1 MQNIQK
7 NIIFIFADQWRGTAD
22 TQQCH
27 TPSLDQFKQA
37 GIDCTHAISGCSQC
51 SPYRASLLTG
61 LYPLRHGVLVND
73 ATLSPQHAS
82 IAQVF
87 KTHGYKTAYIG
98 KWHVHGSPTG
108 GFARRNAPIP
118 EIHRLGFDHWQG
130 NECNHD
136 YNNSPYFLNNDS
148 TQHIWEGYDAL
159 AQTRKARKLI
169 KRFSNNHRP
178 FLLMLSWGPPHDP
191 YHTAPD
197 NFKALY
203 NNKTIEVPENVPAQ
217 HQQKASEQLRGY
229 YAHISALDECL
240 RMLLQCLKRNQL
252 DHNTLVIFT
261 SDHGDMIFSHGLTR
275 KLFPFEESI
284 RIPLIIRDPHLDHQA
299 GTSCPAPIDAPDLM
313 PTLLGLTNL
322 PKHPKLQGRN
332 WAPVLRGEQNLA
344 DTDVGLLSAPVCSG
358 PLQLYGLK
366 AYRGIRTLQH
376 TYVRN
381 EDGPWLLFD
390 NLNDPFQKNN
400 LVRTQQAR
408 SLAKNLD
415 EILDHK
421 LRECG
426 DTFQSSDELI
436 DQHQLARH
444 VANTGVGSK
453 VAWHYPW

>member
-7 NIIFIFADQWRGTAD
+7 NIIFIFADQWRGTTD

-130 NECNHD
+130 NECNHN
-136 YNNSPYFLNNDS
+136 YNNSPYFLNNNS
-148 TQHIWEGYDAL
+148 NQHIWEGYDAL

-169 KRFSNNHRP
+169 KRFSNHHQP

-203 NNKTIEVPENVPAQ
+203 NDKTIEVPENVPAQ

-240 RMLLQCLKRNQL
+240 RMLLKCLKRNQL

-275 KLFPFEESI
+275 KLFPFEESV

-313 PTLLGLTNL
+313 PTLLGLANL
-322 PKHPKLQGRN
+322 PQHPKLQGRN

-366 AYRGIRTLQH
+366 AYRGIRTRQH

-390 NLNDPFQKNN
+390 NINDPFQKNN
-400 LVRTQQAR
+400 LVHTQQAR
-408 SLAKNLD
+408 NLAKNLD
-415 EILDHK
+415 ELLVHK
-421 LRECG
+421 LHECG

-436 DQHQLARH
+436 DQHKLAHH

-453 VAWHYPW
+453 LAWHFPW

>member
-148 TQHIWEGYDAL
+148 TSTSGKAMTPSTKQEST
-159 AQTRKARKLI
+159 QTDQTIFKPSPAA
-169 KRFSNNHRP
+169 
-178 FLLMLSWGPPHDP
+178 LLMLLGHPTILIHS
-191 YHTAPD
+191 TD
-197 NFKALY
+197 NSRH
-203 NNKTIEVPENVPAQ
+203 NDKTIEA
-217 HQQKASEQLRGY
+217 
-229 YAHISALDECL
+229 
-240 RMLLQCLKRNQL
+240 
-252 DHNTLVIFT
+252 
-261 SDHGDMIFSHGLTR
+261 
-275 KLFPFEESI
+275 
-284 RIPLIIRDPHLDHQA
+284 
-299 GTSCPAPIDAPDLM
+299 
-313 PTLLGLTNL
+313 
-322 PKHPKLQGRN
+322 
-332 WAPVLRGEQNLA
+332 
-344 DTDVGLLSAPVCSG
+344 
-358 PLQLYGLK
+358 
-366 AYRGIRTLQH
+366 
-376 TYVRN
+376 
-381 EDGPWLLFD
+381 
-390 NLNDPFQKNN
+390 
-400 LVRTQQAR
+400 
-408 SLAKNLD
+408 
-415 EILDHK
+415 
-421 LRECG
+421 RECTSASTEG
-426 DTFQSSDELI
+426 PS
-436 DQHQLARH
+436 
-444 VANTGVGSK
+444 NCGVTTPIS
-453 VAWHYPW
+453 PP